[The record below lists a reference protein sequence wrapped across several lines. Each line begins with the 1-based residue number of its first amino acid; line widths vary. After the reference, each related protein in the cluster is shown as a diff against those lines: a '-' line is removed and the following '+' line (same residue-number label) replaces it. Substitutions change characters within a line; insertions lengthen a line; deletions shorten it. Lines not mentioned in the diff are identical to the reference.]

1 MAIVTAP
8 RGKAKQPAADK
19 ARAAPARA
27 PAIPR
32 SELVEEHPYALAALD
47 AECEAIRCAADGGQ
61 EATLNS
67 AALKIGHYV
76 GGGVIRYET
85 ALARLIAAGMQMHSH
100 NPADPWKPEII
111 TAKVDRA
118 LRDGM
123 AEPKGVPDASSEPLR
138 FDPATLAAK
147 SKPNGEDESAPNSL
161 VRPVKLADLMK
172 MQFPAIKYVVPGYVA
187 EGLTVLAGAPKIG
200 KSWMALNL
208 AVAVAGGTQALG
220 SIQCSQADVLYIA
233 LEDNP
238 RRMQKRAQILQCPIP
253 DALEVVFD
261 WPAIG
266 SGCEN
271 KIREWAARSRNP
283 GMVVIDVFNRVR
295 PPKKGSAQQYDV
307 DYQDMAPL
315 QKLAGE
321 LGLAIMIVHH
331 TRKMTAEDPF
341 DTVSGT
347 RGITGAAD
355 TILVLCKLPDAILPT
370 LYGRGRDIEEI
381 EKAVQF
387 NNAFG
392 TWLLDGPP
400 AFVAKTK
407 ERTDIIRTLRD
418 AGGVMSTGEIAEA
431 LGKETSNISHQLTS
445 LLEEGKVVK
454 AGYGKWTLS

>member
-1 MAIVTAP
+1 
-8 RGKAKQPAADK
+8 
-19 ARAAPARA
+19 
-27 PAIPR
+27 
-32 SELVEEHPYALAALD
+32 
-47 AECEAIRCAADGGQ
+47 
-61 EATLNS
+61 
-67 AALKIGHYV
+67 
-76 GGGVIRYET
+76 
-85 ALARLIAAGMQMHSH
+85 
-100 NPADPWKPEII
+100 
-111 TAKVDRA
+111 
-118 LRDGM
+118 
-123 AEPKGVPDASSEPLR
+123 
-138 FDPATLAAK
+138 
-147 SKPNGEDESAPNSL
+147 
-161 VRPVKLADLMK
+161 
-172 MQFPAIKYVVPGYVA
+172 
-187 EGLTVLAGAPKIG
+187 VLAGAPKIG